1 MSQTCAC
8 KTSQERKIC
17 RMEMKTDIITRTH
30 ILIYIQYSTYS
41 VIYTLYVFI
50 EINLVVSTYPI
61 REYTGVRLYILYE
74 PQIGL

>member
-17 RMEMKTDIITRTH
+17 RMDYNKYTH
-30 ILIYIQYSTYS
+30 TYLHTVFYIL
-41 VIYTLYVFI
+41 IYTLYVFI

>member
-1 MSQTCAC
+1 MC
-8 KTSQERKIC
+8 
-17 RMEMKTDIITRTH
+17 MYNITREKELQDGNENRHYNKYTH
-30 ILIYIQYSTYS
+30 TYLHTVFYIL
-41 VIYTLYVFI
+41 IYTLYVFI